1 MKDNECIRIIPLGGC
16 EEIGKN
22 MMIIEND
29 DSILIVDAGIK
40 FPEENMPGIDFLIPD
55 FSYVANNSDKVKAI
69 ILTHGHEDHI
79 GALPYLL
86 REINPPIYG
95 TKLTLGFAK
104 NRIEELSLPFEPH
117 YIEIV
122 PRQKLSFGKLIAE
135 IFRVCHSVADGV
147 GIAFHTPYGIIVHS
161 GDFKFDFT
169 PIHDHHFDFFKI
181 AEYGEEGV
189 LLMMSDSTNA
199 ENKGYTPSER
209 ELSSPLSDAI
219 CGSERRVIVATFAS
233 NVHRIQQ
240 IFDICHKVGKKIAVF
255 GKSLEKNILLAKN
268 YGYLEHDRN
277 LLISPEKTKGY
288 PQDKIVILT
297 TGSQGEPMSAL
308 SRIIQDKH
316 TLLKIENG
324 DTVILSASIIPG
336 NEKTVSRI
344 VNSLFRKGANV
355 IYEGFENLHVSG
367 HASQEELKLLLAI
380 TKPDYFMPIHGELKH
395 LVHHSNIAKT
405 MGINEKNIILA
416 QNGDVVTVNDRGVAI
431 TDKVDVE
438 NVYID
443 GRDGGDIEGTVL
455 KERNRLAEDGIVMI
469 VLSLSIEDKGLMYP
483 EIFAKGLIAER
494 EGEDLFK
501 RAKDV
506 VFKEVRNQIRG
517 GIIEKDVLKEAV
529 RNVLKNYFQ
538 KELSRFPIIVPVIVE
553 V

>member
-1 MKDNECIRIIPLGGC
+1 MKDNEYIRIISLGGC
-16 EEIGKN
+16 GEIGKN
-22 MMIIEND
+22 MMVIEYAD
-29 DSILIVDAGIK
+29 TILIVDAGMM
-40 FPEENMPGIDFLIPD
+40 FPEEHMPGIDFIIPD
-55 FSYVANNSDKVKAI
+55 ISYVADNRHKVKAI

-86 REINPPIYG
+86 KEVNPPIYG

-104 NRIEELSLPFEPH
+104 NRLDELSLPFEPH

-122 PRQKLSFGKLIAE
+122 PRQKLSFGKVTAE
-135 IFRVCHSVADGV
+135 FFRVCHSIADGV
-147 GIAFHTPYGIIVHS
+147 GIAFHTPYGIIIHS

-181 AEYGEEGV
+181 AEYGERGV

-233 NVHRIQQ
+233 NIHRIQQ
-240 IFDICHKVGKKIAVF
+240 IFDVCHKAGKKIAVF
-255 GKSLEKNILLAKN
+255 GKSLEKNILMAKN
-268 YGYLEHDRN
+268 YGYLEYDQN
-277 LLISPEKTKGY
+277 VLISPERVKGY
-288 PQDKIVILT
+288 PRDKIVILT

-308 SRIIQDKH
+308 SRIVQNTH
-316 TLLKIENG
+316 NLLQIENG

-355 IYEGFENLHVSG
+355 IYEGFEDLHVSG
-367 HASQEELKLLLAI
+367 HASREELKLLLAI
-380 TKPDYFMPIHGELKH
+380 TKPEYFMPIHGEFKH

-405 MGINEKNIILA
+405 MGIDENNIILA
-416 QNGDVVTVNDRGVAI
+416 QNGDVVTVNDRGIAI
-431 TDKVDVE
+431 SGKVDVA
-438 NVYID
+438 NIYID

-455 KERNRLAEDGIVMI
+455 KERNRLAEDGIVL
-469 VLSLSIEDKGLMYP
+469 VVFSLSIEDKGLMYP
-483 EIFAKGLIAER
+483 EIFAKGIIDEQV
-494 EGEDLFK
+494 GEDLLN

-506 VFKEVRNQIRG
+506 VFKEVRNHLRG
-517 GIIEKDVLKEAV
+517 GVIERDVLKEAV
-529 RNVLKNYFQ
+529 RSVLKSYFR
-538 KELSRFPIIVPVIVE
+538 KEISRLPIILPVIIE